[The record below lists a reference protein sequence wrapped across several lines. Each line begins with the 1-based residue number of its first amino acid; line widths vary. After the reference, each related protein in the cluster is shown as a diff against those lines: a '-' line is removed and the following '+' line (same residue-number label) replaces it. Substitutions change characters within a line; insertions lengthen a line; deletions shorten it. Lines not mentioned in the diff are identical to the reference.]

1 MIYSGEFAD
10 INNKIY
16 KVTITTESGSQ
27 TKSVTLG
34 GSPFVTEMDSDD
46 KTIYS
51 PAKYQTATVSIITP
65 DYNFDI
71 YSGKAQGTKV
81 ELTDEEFNYLND
93 YAKIKKFYKT
103 INEYD
108 KHILMNIPFYDD
120 ETEEYYYIV
129 SYKNNFYR
137 TSNDDLKDNVLE
149 SLTSD
154 KDDNRSVKK

>member
-81 ELTDEEFNYLND
+81 ELTDEAGAIVWTGYVTPNL
-93 YAKIKKFYKT
+93 
-103 INEYD
+103 YD
-108 KHILMNIPFYDD
+108 MGFV
-120 ETEEYYYIV
+120 EEREEI
-129 SYKNNFYR
+129 
-137 TSNDDLKDNVLE
+137 
-149 SLTSD
+149 
-154 KDDNRSVKK
+154 

>member
-1 MIYSGEFAD
+1 MCSCI
-10 INNKIY
+10 
-16 KVTITTESGSQ
+16 
-27 TKSVTLG
+27 
-34 GSPFVTEMDSDD
+34 
-46 KTIYS
+46 
-51 PAKYQTATVSIITP
+51 
-65 DYNFDI
+65 FDI
-71 YSGKAQGTKV
+71 EIYMNLLDNFINQK

-137 TSNDDLKDNVLE
+137 TSNDDLKDTYSVSIVD
-149 SLTSD
+149 SLKEEEQENIIDMQKVIDHNKSGQVT
-154 KDDNRSVKK
+154 KKLCRKRTKKEM